1 MYVIKVNDKPMI
13 KASTRG
19 ELQRILERCQSRDW
33 ETSRRYS
40 NVIIERLQTDDS
52 T

>member
-1 MYVIKVNDKPMI
+1 MYVIKVNDKPVI

-33 ETSRRYS
+33 ETARRYS
-40 NVIIERLQTDDS
+40 NVIIERLQNDDS

>member
-1 MYVIKVNDKPMI
+1 MYVIKVNNKPVI

-19 ELQRILERCQSRDW
+19 ELQRILDKCQGRDW

-40 NVIIERLQTDDS
+40 NVIIESLQTDDS